1 MRFRGADAFLVEVF
15 DAVPR
20 WRPGTDLF
28 GRGVTNC
35 WGGGVIVGV
44 DVSELQ
50 LTGEDRLERV
60 DAFYAE
66 HRDQAVGWATAL
78 TGRVDVGEELAQE
91 ALLSTI
97 DRLDDLRNPGAYLRV
112 SVVNGCRSWHRSVSR
127 EQRRAV
133 ASHREASTSA
143 VSESTVEMLE
153 LLGDLPYRHRAALL
167 LRFWAGWTDDE
178 IAQALKCRPASVR
191 VFVHRGLTALRSE
204 IDNEQEKV

>member
-1 MRFRGADAFLVEVF
+1 
-15 DAVPR
+15 
-20 WRPGTDLF
+20 
-28 GRGVTNC
+28 
-35 WGGGVIVGV
+35 VGV

-50 LTGEDRLERV
+50 LTGEHRLERV
-60 DAFYAE
+60 DLFYAE
-66 HRDQAVGWATAL
+66 HMAHAVGWATAL

-97 DRLDDLRNPGAYLRV
+97 ELLDDLRNPAAYLRV

-133 ASHREASTSA
+133 RAHREAPATV
-143 VSESTVEMLE
+143 VSESTAEMLD

-167 LRFWAGWTDDE
+167 LRFWAGWTDVE
-178 IAQALKCRPASVR
+178 IAEALKCRPASVR
-191 VFVHRGLTALRSE
+191 VFVHRGLTALRSV